1 MTQYAGMT
9 LADAYGGQILLIKG
23 IFLNTDISSQIL
35 NVNEWRENL
44 TMLTITMIDGY
55 FQNMTGNLAKST
67 KIISAYGNT
76 DLGKY
81 WLRSRLAA
89 WHSEVN

>member
-1 MTQYAGMT
+1 MTQYVGMT
-9 LADAYGGQILLIKG
+9 LADACGGQILLIKG

-35 NVNEWRENL
+35 NVNEWRKN
-44 TMLTITMIDGY
+44 LTITMIEGY

-89 WHSEVN
+89 WHSEVK